1 MSDSAASSST
11 AGLHEV
17 ILTLPRP
24 IVAGLAVLMVA
35 GAIAAAWMAT
45 TSTTPSLQEVAKSVL
60 LVLLPLLVIV
70 IAAIGIRRTS
80 THQVDQLVT
89 AFLEQTVLQRF
100 QLACTH
106 HEAHPY
112 PFSEVALARRTFGRS
127 YADFRL
133 TADCPRCQQRPELPR
148 PPPSTVWVKMNVINV
163 EVGTTLRLAWPGA
176 LPPNALYDR
185 QTIAPV
191 FEHPLLRRLSMTI
204 QGSVEEDYKVRV
216 LFEPGGDGHV
226 QAHLSF
232 RQKLRDHFLGS
243 PFLKRYYAEDAV
255 ILVGVLFHE
264 LLKAGLLPPARAAD
278 D

>member
-1 MSDSAASSST
+1 MSDSPASSST
-11 AGLHEV
+11 SGLHEV

-24 IVAGLAVLMVA
+24 AVAGLAVLLLT

-45 TSTTPSLQEVAKSVL
+45 TSTTQSLQEVAKSVL
-60 LVLLPLLVIV
+60 LVLLPMLVIV
-70 IAAIGIRRTS
+70 AAAIGIRRTS

-89 AFLEQTVLQRF
+89 AFLERTVLQRF
-100 QLACTH
+100 ELACTH

-133 TADCPRCQQRPELPR
+133 SANCPRCQQRPELPL
-148 PPPSTVWVKMNVINV
+148 PPPATVWVKMNVINF
-163 EVGTTLRLAWPGA
+163 EVGTTLRLAWRGA
-176 LPPNALYDR
+176 LPPNALFDR
-185 QTIAPV
+185 QTITPV
-191 FEHPLLRRLSMTI
+191 FEHPLLRALSMTI

-216 LFEPGGDGHV
+216 LFEPDGDSHV

-255 ILVGVLFHE
+255 ILVGVLFRE